1 MRKRTSTLFRFHQIS
16 CKHINHIYENLISE
30 KNTIVLLA
38 FFHEWINNV
47 LLWKRIGI
55 PASLRISIIFKVL
68 IENYISIFDKSTS
81 RVGKRRNFIYNNC
94 FFNEKMGKFMKFSIF
109 EIIELLPRD
118 WNTLKGCWFCN
129 VFGHSEESNHWNIVG
144 FVYFEGNLVNFD
156 KLIF

>member
-1 MRKRTSTLFRFHQIS
+1 MQFSFIIKRKRKIIFCLHSFMIERKKSLKKKMRKRTSTLFRFHQIS

-118 WNTLKGCWFCN
+118 WNT
-129 VFGHSEESNHWNIVG
+129 
-144 FVYFEGNLVNFD
+144 
-156 KLIF
+156 